1 MKKLMLPLIMLL
13 ACMLYGQTMQGSY
26 SIGGDTADY
35 SDLDD
40 AITALHTAIITGNVY
55 LYLNPGTYTGPY
67 LIQNLDMQGNTL
79 YISSG
84 SYSSDEVIFTNHAA
98 TSQDN
103 YIILIKN
110 SSDIQIDDCD
120 FAPSGAIQP

>member
-1 MKKLMLPLIMLL
+1 MKQLLFIMLL
-13 ACMLYGQTMQGSY
+13 LLSCILYGQTMQGNY
-26 SIGGDTADY
+26 SIGGDGADFD
-35 SDLDD
+35 DLDN
-40 AITALHTAIITGNVY
+40 AITALHAASITGNVY

-67 LIQNLDMQGNTL
+67 IIENLDMAGYTL

-84 SYSSDEVIFTNHAA
+84 TYSSDEVIFTNHAA

-110 SSDIQIDDCD
+110 SS
-120 FAPSGAIQP
+120 